1 MIDTRDTRPVAPD
14 NCPPLEQAVVRFIQE
29 LKYEHLDARAH
40 AGISRLMRD
49 QIALQVGISTLPWSE
64 QLLAYAAAHQRPG
77 NSRVSASALTMSAA
91 DAAFVNGSYGHGF
104 EYDDAHGPSYSH
116 PGSCVIPAALAIGE
130 ELGSSLEE
138 IIVAMVAGYEVY
150 ARIGMLAAPELL
162 QRGYHPHGTLSNF
175 GAAAVAAKPLR
186 QLFMQGFWTNVL
198 NPKVVLFFV
207 SFFPQFVSAD
217 SAHKALAFLTLGAVF
232 VVMST
237 LWNSMLAWV
246 AGSVTRRFSGKP
258 GVKKWLD
265 RTVGS
270 AFVGLGLKLATSQR

>member
-1 MIDTRDTRPVAPD
+1 MLGITHFGFFLLAVFLLNVTPGPDTAYIVGRSVAQGRGAG
-14 NCPPLEQAVVRFIQE
+14 LMSA
-29 LKYEHLDARAH
+29 L
-40 AGISRLMRD
+40 GISAGCCVH
-49 QIALQVGISTLPWSE
+49 ALACAFGLTA
-64 QLLAYAAAHQRPG
+64 LLAASAAAFTVIKLVGAAYLIYLGVRMIFAKQAAG
-77 NSRVSASALTMSAA
+77 A
-91 DAAFVNGSYGHGF
+91 DAA
-104 EYDDAHGPSYSH
+104 
-116 PGSCVIPAALAIGE
+116 PAAP
-130 ELGSSLEE
+130 
-138 IIVAMVAGYEVY
+138 VA
-150 ARIGMLAAPELL
+150 
-162 QRGYHPHGTLSNF
+162 
-175 GAAAVAAKPLR
+175 AAKPLR

-270 AFVGLGLKLATSQR
+270 AFVGLGLRLATAQR